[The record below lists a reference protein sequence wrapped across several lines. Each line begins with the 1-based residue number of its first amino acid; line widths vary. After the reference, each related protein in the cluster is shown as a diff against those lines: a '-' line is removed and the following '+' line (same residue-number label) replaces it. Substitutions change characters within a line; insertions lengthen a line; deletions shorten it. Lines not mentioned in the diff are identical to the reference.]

1 MTKDHADVVEVVCE
15 FGDGGEMVD
24 YVGWVFQ
31 AKNRRAQHSL
41 GGRRADE
48 SKYRRYGHWWHRG

>member
-1 MTKDHADVVEVVCE
+1 MTKDDADVVEEVCE
-15 FGDGGEMVD
+15 FGDGGETVD

-48 SKYRRYGHWWHRG
+48 SNYRRHGHRWHGR